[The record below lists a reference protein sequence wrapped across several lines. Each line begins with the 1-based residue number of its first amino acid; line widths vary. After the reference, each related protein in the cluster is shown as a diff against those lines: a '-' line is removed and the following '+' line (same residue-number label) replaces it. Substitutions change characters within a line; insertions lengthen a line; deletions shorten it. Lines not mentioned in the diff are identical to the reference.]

1 MKKKYNFIS
10 RLINKITLNSQSN
23 NDSFSYYGHWVE
35 LQSGTVDY
43 MSVTIYNTSDRYSG
57 TLVEFQFDFWTME
70 LCFDAVS
77 CDEVYDT
84 YPFLRPLFNVIPA
97 SFSTRNTE
105 LRLLKPLAFHI
116 SLIRWPLLYIFT
128 THSFRS
134 MRL

>member
-84 YPFLRPLFNVIPA
+84 GVKAFKGVYYNRRIRVIEQTPHYLMA
-97 SFSTRNTE
+97 AWMGEIN
-105 LRLLKPLAFHI
+105 PIHAV
-116 SLIRWPLLYIFT
+116 SLYLGPLLIT
-128 THSFRS
+128 
-134 MRL
+134 

>member
-84 YPFLRPLFNVIPA
+84 VVKAFKGVYYNRRIRVI
-97 SFSTRNTE
+97 E
-105 LRLLKPLAFHI
+105 QKPYYEMAAWMGEINPIHAV
-116 SLIRWPLLYIFT
+116 SLHLSPLLT
-128 THSFRS
+128 T
-134 MRL
+134 

>member
-1 MKKKYNFIS
+1 MKKRYNFIS

-77 CDEVYDT
+77 CDEIYDT
-84 YPFLRPLFNVIPA
+84 VVKAFKGVYYNRRIRVIKKAVLRNG
-97 SFSTRNTE
+97 
-105 LRLLKPLAFHI
+105 
-116 SLIRWPLLYIFT
+116 
-128 THSFRS
+128 S
-134 MRL
+134 MDGGDKSHPCCIIAP

>member
-1 MKKKYNFIS
+1 MKKRYNFIS

-84 YPFLRPLFNVIPA
+84 VVKAFKGVYYNRRVSIRPRACFFPLF
-97 SFSTRNTE
+97 SF
-105 LRLLKPLAFHI
+105 LPLWLHYN
-116 SLIRWPLLYIFT
+116 LNPLCVQY
-128 THSFRS
+128 
-134 MRL
+134 

>member
-1 MKKKYNFIS
+1 MKKRYNFIS

-70 LCFDAVS
+70 LCFYKPQNKMFHFCKTFCSKITLVN
-77 CDEVYDT
+77 T
-84 YPFLRPLFNVIPA
+84 IQNVILNP
-97 SFSTRNTE
+97 
-105 LRLLKPLAFHI
+105 I
-116 SLIRWPLLYIFT
+116 
-128 THSFRS
+128 
-134 MRL
+134 

>member
-23 NDSFSYYGHWVE
+23 N
-35 LQSGTVDY
+35 DY

-84 YPFLRPLFNVIPA
+84 VVKAFKGVYYNRRIRVI
-97 SFSTRNTE
+97 E
-105 LRLLKPLAFHI
+105 
-116 SLIRWPLLYIFT
+116 
-128 THSFRS
+128 
-134 MRL
+134 